1 VKPRVPGCPR
11 TRGYKPSTVSLNRE
25 FIVFEPCSCS
35 LDGSAIVE
43 DTSRARERAPSAARA
58 EKGV

>member
-11 TRGYKPSTVSLNRE
+11 TRGYKPGSVSLNSE
-25 FIVFEPCSCS
+25 FVVFEPCSCS
-35 LDGSAIVE
+35 FDGSAIVE
-43 DTSRARERAPSAARA
+43 DTSRARERAPGAALA